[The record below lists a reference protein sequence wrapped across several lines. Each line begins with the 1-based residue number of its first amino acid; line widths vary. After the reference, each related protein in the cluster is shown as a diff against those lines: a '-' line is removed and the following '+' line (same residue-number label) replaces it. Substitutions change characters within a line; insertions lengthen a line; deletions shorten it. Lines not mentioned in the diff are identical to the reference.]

1 MSACARARK
10 RNATLNRHSPYIR
23 PVNIATRYI
32 IYRLRCSWNILL
44 RNIVPLRIILLHVLI
59 FVLHLYV
66 VDLFF
71 LFFFF
76 FFWLASPFNEPSVF
90 HWKSKSRVALFN
102 LTNVSIL
109 YSFFFFLYNYECRKK
124 IRNADP
130 LSFSRVRYAKIR
142 EDSRRYVN

>member
-1 MSACARARK
+1 MRARTK
-10 RNATLNRHSPYIR
+10 TQRNFKPTLAVYSSSKYCDALHYLQTALLLEYITAQHCSATHYSSTRANLCSSPVR
-23 PVNIATRYI
+23 
-32 IYRLRCSWNILL
+32 SWS
-44 RNIVPLRIILLHVLI
+44 
-59 FVLHLYV
+59 
-66 VDLFF
+66 FF
-71 LFFFF
+71 SFFFFFF